1 MELNN
6 HDQTENNLDLKS
18 FDLGE
23 AGGGTQL
30 IIADKAVGT
39 NEHVVFTLGNG
50 PKRDDAVEQDAAK
63 EANKVKQFLST
74 FHMQLGGQKNQMG
87 QQAEDDNP
95 QNMKL
100 RCFKLSRVEGMEG
113 QKYSVKEYVTLKGIA
128 DAARLFGAGQQ
139 GQDNPE
145 IMQ

>member
-1 MELNN
+1 MDLNN

-30 IIADKAVGT
+30 IIADKALSAT
-39 NEHVVFTLGNG
+39 EHVVFTLGNG
-50 PKRDDAVEQDAAK
+50 PKRDDVVEQDAAK

-74 FHMQLGGQKNQMG
+74 FRMQLGGQKNQMD
-87 QQAEDDNP
+87 QAEDDNP
-95 QNMKL
+95 KNMKL
-100 RCFKLSRVEGMEG
+100 RCFKLSREEGLEG
-113 QKYSVKEYVTLKGIA
+113 QKYSVKEFVTLQGIA

-139 GQDNPE
+139 GQGNPE
-145 IMQ
+145 ITQ